1 MERLT
6 LEISGMSCGHCVAAV
21 SKALKELDGVN
32 VESVK
37 IGSATVEY
45 DPARVT
51 PGTLI
56 GAIDDAGYS
65 ATEAAST

>member
-6 LEISGMSCGHCVAAV
+6 LDISGMSCGHCVAAV
-21 SKALKELDGVN
+21 DKALRSLDGVA

-45 DPARVT
+45 DPARVSSDA
-51 PGTLI
+51 LI
-56 GAIDDAGYS
+56 GAIDDAGYA
-65 ATEAAST
+65 ATEAA